1 MKHQENYTLKLNY
14 CSCVNHSCNCVV
26 FSGLVNN
33 SAVTCDP
40 FYSGN
45 QNKPFRLHPQ
55 TMFDKFDIPG
65 FVIDESVTDM
75 RKG

>member
-1 MKHQENYTLKLNY
+1 M
-14 CSCVNHSCNCVV
+14 